1 MKKLALKKTP
11 CQQED
16 NIIKN
21 CPNGPCSIKC
31 QKPSAPGKITQ
42 RSCVYYGARW
52 MLALIKEDAA
62 HLVHATVGCAYYGST
77 VRGNNYRI
85 LSSGLTEKDVIFGGI
100 YKLSRAIDET
110 KLLFPNINCIFVY
123 ITCTPSLTGDDVY
136 AICQQKEKELGIPIV
151 IVDCPGFKGESQ
163 AAGHK
168 IAYRALMDSLIG
180 KEERDIGD
188 FDVNIIGDYNINN
201 ESKVLRD
208 FLGRLGI
215 NVHCV
220 FTGDCN
226 IKKIKSAHCVK
237 LNLLICQNTGR
248 ELANFMKDKY
258 NIEYIPVSFFGLTD
272 TIKSLKKIGKFF
284 NIEDKVER
292 FISNEFNSIR
302 SDFLELKEK
311 LAGKK
316 AALFFGAARMAIVAR
331 ALQDLDME
339 IVFTGSQFADHL
351 TYKETVESLK
361 KKDTIIIDDA
371 SEHDLEHLLEELKPD
386 VFMGGTKE
394 NFLSHKLR
402 VAFVLFPQ
410 PKIEGPY
417 VGFKGFINFAKSLYK
432 AIYAPVWNLIASPF

>member
-1 MKKLALKKTP
+1 MRKLALKRTP
-11 CQQED
+11 CQEN
-16 NIIKN
+16 NIIKS
-21 CPNGPCSIKC
+21 CPKGPCSIKC
-31 QKPSAPGKITQ
+31 QQPSTPGKITQ

-85 LSSGLTEKDVIFGGI
+85 LSTGLTEKEVIFGGI
-100 YKLSRAIDET
+100 YKLSKAISET

-151 IVDCPGFKGESQ
+151 VVDCPGFKGESQ
-163 AAGHK
+163 AVGHK
-168 IAYRALMDSLIG
+168 IAYRTLMNSLIG
-180 KEERDIGD
+180 KEEREISD

-201 ESKVLRD
+201 ESKVLKDLLR
-208 FLGRLGI
+208 RLGI

-226 IKKIKSAHCVK
+226 IKKIKSSHCVR

-248 ELANFMKDKY
+248 ELANFMKEKY
-258 NIEYIPVSFFGLTD
+258 NIPYIPVSFFGLTD
-272 TIKSLKKIGKFF
+272 TITSLKKIGEFF
-284 NIEDKVER
+284 SIEKKVEK
-292 FISNEFNSIR
+292 FIEHEYNSIK
-302 SDFLELKEK
+302 DKLFELKEK

-351 TYKETVESLK
+351 TYQETIKSLK

-371 SEHDLEHLLEELKPD
+371 SEHDLEHLLEELKPN

-394 NFLSHKLR
+394 NFLSHKLK
-402 VAFVLFPQ
+402 VGFVLFPQ

-417 VGFKGFINFAKSLYK
+417 VGFKGFLNFANSLYK
-432 AIYAPVWNLIASPF
+432 AIYAPVWKFMDVDF